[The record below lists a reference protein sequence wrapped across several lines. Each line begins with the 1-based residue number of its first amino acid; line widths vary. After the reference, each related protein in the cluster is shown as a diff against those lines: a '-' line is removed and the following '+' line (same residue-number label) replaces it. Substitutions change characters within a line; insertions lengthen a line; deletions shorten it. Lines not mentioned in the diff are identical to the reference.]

1 MDLKELSK
9 KMFLYMFVGFGLA
22 YASELFPIIRNNIEY
37 AMLIYLTLLS
47 FLIEKDQH
55 AEDGTYRYLISDVA
69 VDVLAA
75 LGTKKILILL
85 SGTTEWIPNNMYF
98 QYVLMLGVSALVSTV
113 YNSMPSDSEGA

>member
-1 MDLKELSK
+1 MDFKELSK
-9 KMFLYMFVGFGLA
+9 KMFLYMVVGFGLA

-37 AMLIYLTLLS
+37 AMIVYLTLLS

-55 AEDGTYRYLISDVA
+55 AEDGTYRYLISDIA

-85 SGTTEWIPNNMYF
+85 SGTTEWVPNNSYF
-98 QYVLMLGVSALVSTV
+98 QYILMLAVSAVISTV
-113 YNSMPSDSEGA
+113 YDSTPSESDGD